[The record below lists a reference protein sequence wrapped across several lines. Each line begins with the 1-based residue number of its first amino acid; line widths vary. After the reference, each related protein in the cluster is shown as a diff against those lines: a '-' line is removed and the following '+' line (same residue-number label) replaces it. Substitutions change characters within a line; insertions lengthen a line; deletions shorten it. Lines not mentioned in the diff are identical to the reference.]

1 MNPSRSPLIITWFV
15 VTAVLSGCG
24 TSPHKVHIT
33 SEPPGAQVIYNDK
46 VVGETP
52 TDATIEARSG
62 DYSIYSFRLL
72 KDNYKPAKKS
82 FKEQH
87 YNQSVD
93 DVIPEDLH
101 FVLEELQKY
110 DVRLTSDPGGA
121 TVTINGEVI
130 GKTPCTWTV
139 RETLGKPRTFSLVA
153 SKKGFWPDQQILE
166 EFPPEDDDTVASFP
180 EEIHFTLKR

>member
-1 MNPSRSPLIITWFV
+1 MNLSRTPLTIAWLSI
-15 VTAVLSGCG
+15 TAVLGGCG
-24 TSPHKVHIT
+24 TSPHLVHIT
-33 SEPPGAQVIYNDK
+33 SEPPGAQVIFNDK
-46 VVGETP
+46 VVGQTP
-52 TDATIEARSG
+52 TDAAIDARPG
-62 DYSIYSFRLL
+62 DYSVYSFRVL
-72 KDNYKPAKKS
+72 KDDYKPAEKF

-87 YNQSVD
+87 YDQSAD

-110 DVRLTSDPGGA
+110 DVHLTSDPGGA

-130 GKTPCTWTV
+130 GTTPCTWTV

-180 EEIHFTLKR
+180 EEIHFTLRK